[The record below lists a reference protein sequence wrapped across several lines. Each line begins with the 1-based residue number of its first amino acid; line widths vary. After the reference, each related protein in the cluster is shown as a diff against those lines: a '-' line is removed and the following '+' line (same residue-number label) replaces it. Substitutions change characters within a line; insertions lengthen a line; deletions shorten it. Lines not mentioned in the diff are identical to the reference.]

1 MKKLFREEY
10 ETYNDEA
17 IKISKEIGVEIRK
30 MIDHYCNDC
39 GYYVNEIQHILFDE
53 EYWNQK
59 GEKKEWF
66 GIVLGIFYLDE
77 M

>member
-1 MKKLFREEY
+1 VKKLFREEY

-53 EYWNQK
+53 EY
-59 GEKKEWF
+59 
-66 GIVLGIFYLDE
+66 
-77 M
+77 